1 MNYAQELNEDQLKAV
16 THTSGPLLILAGAGS
31 GKTRALTYKAA
42 YLLHE
47 HTISPENLLLMTFT
61 NKAAHEMQERL
72 HALVG
77 FRLPFAGTFHSF
89 CAKLLRRYGDAIGI
103 GNDFVIYDTQ
113 DQLQLLK
120 SIYKRLNLDPK
131 TLKISS
137 SLHAISSAKNELINP
152 LEYASFA
159 HGSVQRDIAHIYKA
173 YNEQLRINH
182 ALDFDDLLVES
193 VHLFQ
198 ENESLRAKFQD
209 QFVHVLIDEYQDT
222 NKAQYQL
229 TKVLTAKHRNV
240 CVVGDASQA
249 IYSWRGADYRNL
261 DLLKQ
266 DFPDLT
272 VLRLERNYRST
283 ATILE
288 AAYAVISHNT
298 LHPILKLWTSD
309 EGGSPITIYEA
320 TSEYD
325 EINHIVSD
333 IRQKEIPFKEVAILY
348 RTNAQSR
355 VIEEVLMR
363 EAIPYVLVGGTKFYE
378 RKEVKDVLSF
388 LRLLLNPLDEVS
400 LNRVVKLGKRRY
412 ARFALWAQK
421 ASNQL
426 TPLELFDQVLSVTDF
441 LKDFDK
447 DNPEELSRIENVQE
461 LRSVASTFD
470 NLGEFLE
477 NVALVEQDTKGKGL
491 VTPNS
496 KVTKEN
502 PDAVVLMTMHASK
515 GLEFDAVYLVGMEE
529 GIFPHSR
536 SLIDKAEL
544 EEERRLCYVGM
555 TRAKK
560 HLSLSFATTRVYF
573 GTRNYNVVSRFIE
586 EIPDSVT
593 FRKGKNNQAKKP
605 SAVIDSVL
613 LDKFLH
619 DEIDIDEFLNT

>member
-131 TLKISS
+131 ALKISS

-173 YNEQLRINH
+173 YNEQLRSNH

-298 LHPILKLWTSD
+298 LHPILKLWTSA
-309 EGGSPITIYEA
+309 EGGSPITLYEA

-586 EIPDSVT
+586 EIPDSVA
-593 FRKGKNNQAKKP
+593 FRKGKNNQVTKP

>member
-1 MNYAQELNEDQLKAV
+1 MDYAKALNEDQLKAV
-16 THTSGPLLILAGAGS
+16 THVEGPLLILAGAGS

-42 YLLHE
+42 YLLDDHR
-47 HTISPENLLLMTFT
+47 IPPEGLLLMTFT

-89 CAKLLRRYGDAIGI
+89 CAKLLRRYGQALGI

-120 SIYKRLNLDPK
+120 QLYKRLHLDPQ
-131 TLKISS
+131 TLKVGS
-137 SLHAISSAKNELINP
+137 SLHAISSAKNELISP
-152 LEYASFA
+152 ADYASFA
-159 HGSVQRDIAHIYKA
+159 HGPFQRDIAAVYKA
-173 YNEQLRINH
+173 YNEQLRSNH

-193 VHLFQ
+193 VNLLQ
-198 ENESLRAKFQD
+198 QNDSLRAKFQD
-209 QFVHVLIDEYQDT
+209 QFLHVLIDEYQDT

-229 TKVLTAKHRNV
+229 TKLLTAKHRNL

-261 DLLKQ
+261 DLLKE

-283 ATILE
+283 AMILE
-288 AAYAVISHNT
+288 AAYGVISHNT
-298 LHPILKLWTSD
+298 LHPILKLWTQD
-309 EGGSPITIYEA
+309 DGGSPLDIYEA

-325 EINHIVSD
+325 EVNRIVDMVKS
-333 IRQKEIPFKEVAILY
+333 RAIPLHEVAILY

-363 EAIPYVLVGGTKFYE
+363 LGIPYVLVGGTKFYE

-388 LRLLLNPLDEVS
+388 LRLVLNPFDEVS
-400 LNRVVKLGKRRY
+400 LARVIKLGKRRY
-412 ARFALWAQK
+412 ARFAQWSTGVAQTI
-421 ASNQL
+421 
-426 TPLELFDQVLSVTDF
+426 TPLELFDQVLKATDY
-441 LKDFDK
+441 LKSFDK
-447 DNPEELSRIENVQE
+447 DNPEDASRIENVQE

-470 NLGEFLE
+470 DLGEFLE

-491 VTPNS
+491 VTLKQPAS
-496 KVTKEN
+496 SPAPEAIT
-502 PDAVVLMTMHASK
+502 LMTLHASK
-515 GLEFDAVYLVGMEE
+515 GLEFDAVFLVGMEE
-529 GIFPHSR
+529 GMFPHSR
-536 SLIDKAEL
+536 SIMDKDQL

-560 HLSLSFATTRVYF
+560 YLSLSYATSRLYF
-573 GTRNYNVVSRFIE
+573 GSRNYNPISRFIT
-586 EIPDSVT
+586 EIPETVT
-593 FRKGKNNQAKKP
+593 VGRDKPLQTKP
-605 SAVIDSVL
+605 SRSSIDSAM
-613 LDKFLH
+613 LDKFLN
-619 DEIDIDEFLNT
+619 DEIDIDEFLNA

>member
-42 YLLHE
+42 YLLDE

-72 HALVG
+72 HSLVG
-77 FRLPFAGTFHSF
+77 YRLPFAGTFHSF

-120 SIYKRLNLDPK
+120 SIYKRMNLDPK
-131 TLKISS
+131 TLKIGS
-137 SLHAISSAKNELINP
+137 SLHAISSAKNELIYP

-159 HGSVQRDIAHIYKA
+159 HGSVQRDIAQIYKA
-173 YNEQLRINH
+173 YNEQLRSNH

-193 VHLFQ
+193 VNLFQ
-198 ENESLRAKFQD
+198 ENESLRSKFQD

-229 TKVLTAKHRNV
+229 TKLLTAKHRNV

-320 TSEYD
+320 NSEYD

-333 IRQKEIPFKEVAILY
+333 IRQKEIPLKEVAILY

-388 LRLLLNPLDEVS
+388 LRLILNPFDEVS

-412 ARFALWAQK
+412 ARFALWAQT
-421 ASNQL
+421 ASKQL

-491 VTPNS
+491 VTPNA
-496 KVTKEN
+496 KIKRDN

-515 GLEFDAVYLVGMEE
+515 GLEFDAVFLVGMEE

-573 GTRNYNVVSRFIE
+573 GTRTHNVISRFIE

-593 FRKGKNNQAKKP
+593 FNRHKNNQPKKTP
-605 SAVIDSVL
+605 AVIDSVM
-613 LDKFLH
+613 LDRFLH
-619 DEIDIDEFLNT
+619 DEIDIDEFLNS

>member
-1 MNYAQELNEDQLKAV
+1 MDYSQELNEDQLKAV
-16 THTSGPLLILAGAGS
+16 THINGPLLILAGAGS

-42 YLLHE
+42 YLLDQQN
-47 HTISPENLLLMTFT
+47 ISPENLLLMTFT

-72 HALVG
+72 RALVG

-89 CAKLLRRYGDAIGI
+89 CAKLLRRYGQSLGI

-120 SIYKRLNLDPK
+120 SIYKRMNLDPK
-131 TLKISS
+131 TLKIGS
-137 SLHAISSAKNELINP
+137 SLHAISSAKNELISP
-152 LEYASFA
+152 LEYAGFA
-159 HGSVQRDIAHIYKA
+159 RGGMQRDIALIYKA
-173 YNEQLRINH
+173 YNEQLRNNH

-193 VHLFQ
+193 VNLLQ
-198 ENESLRAKFQD
+198 ENEVLRNKFQD

-229 TKVLTAKHRNV
+229 TKLLTAKHRNV

-261 DLLKQ
+261 DLLKE
-266 DFPDLT
+266 DFPDLK

-283 ATILE
+283 AMILE
-288 AAYAVISHNT
+288 AAYSVISHNT
-298 LHPILKLWTSD
+298 LHPILKLWTQD
-309 EGGSPITIYEA
+309 DGGSPIDIYEA

-325 EINHIVSD
+325 EINHVLET
-333 IRQKEIPFKEVAILY
+333 IRSKKIPLKDVAILY

-363 EAIPYVLVGGTKFYE
+363 EGIPYVLVGGTKFYE
-378 RKEVKDVLSF
+378 RKEIKDVLSF
-388 LRLLLNPLDEVS
+388 LRLMLNPFDEVS
-400 LNRVVKLGKRRY
+400 LARVVKLGKRRY
-412 ARFALWAQK
+412 ARFDLWAK
-421 ASNQL
+421 SASKNL
-426 TPLELFDQVLSVTDF
+426 TPLELFDQVLTATDY

-461 LRSVASTFD
+461 LRSVASTFAD
-470 NLGEFLE
+470 LGEFLE

-491 VTPNS
+491 VTPLA
-496 KVTKEN
+496 KTVQDN

-515 GLEFDAVYLVGMEE
+515 GLEYDAVFLVGMEE

-560 HLSLSFATTRVYF
+560 HLSLSYATTRLYF
-573 GTRNYNVVSRFIE
+573 GSRSYNLISRFIE
-586 EIPDSVT
+586 EIPESVT
-593 FRKGKNNQAKKP
+593 LGRTKSEQSKK
-605 SAVIDSVL
+605 SSSVIDSAM
-613 LDKFLH
+613 LDKFLN
-619 DEIDIDEFLNT
+619 DEIDIDEFLNS

>member
-1 MNYAQELNEDQLKAV
+1 
-16 THTSGPLLILAGAGS
+16 
-31 GKTRALTYKAA
+31 
-42 YLLHE
+42 
-47 HTISPENLLLMTFT
+47 
-61 NKAAHEMQERL
+61 
-72 HALVG
+72 VG

-131 TLKISS
+131 ALKISS

-173 YNEQLRINH
+173 YNEQLRSNH

-298 LHPILKLWTSD
+298 LHPILKLWTSA
-309 EGGSPITIYEA
+309 EGGSPITLYEA

-586 EIPDSVT
+586 EIPDSVA
-593 FRKGKNNQAKKP
+593 FRKGKNNQVTKP